1 MRYEI
6 GVDNTDVKAAQARGI
21 KVANIPDYCIEE
33 VAENAITLML
43 ATVRKIFLQNK
54 MLRNNQLKIIG

>member
-1 MRYEI
+1 LRYEI